1 MISFTSAEINAL
13 LAAYVFPLARI
24 LSLLASA
31 PPFSNA
37 ALPRRVRLILG
48 IVVCIAIVPALPRLQ
63 PIDPASG
70 AGLLILAQQML
81 IGFAM
86 GLTMRLTFSAVDF
99 MGTLISYQMG
109 LGFATAYDPQSTS
122 QTPVVSELLGIIAT
136 LVFLVINGHLMVLA
150 TLTQSFTLLPI
161 GTWPLPASWLNVAR
175 AGAIV
180 FTSGLLL
187 ALPIVIT
194 LLITNTALGVL
205 GRVAP
210 QLNLIAIG
218 FPVTILLGFVGLM
231 IALSHLSTPLLQLF
245 EHSLQAMLGIFALR

>member
-1 MISFTSAEINAL
+1 MISFTSAELHAL
-13 LAAYVFPLARI
+13 LAAYFFPLARI
-24 LSLLASA
+24 LALLASS

-37 ALPRRVRLILG
+37 ALPRRVRLALG
-48 IVVCIAIVPALPRLQ
+48 LAICIAIVPALPRL
-63 PIDPASG
+63 PVIEPASG
-70 AGLLILAQQML
+70 TGLLILAQQML

-86 GLTMRLTFSAVDF
+86 GLTLRLAFSAIDF
-99 MGTLISYQMG
+99 MGTLVSYQMG

-122 QTPVVSELLGIIAT
+122 QTPVVSEMLGVLAT
-136 LVFLVINGHLMVLA
+136 LIFLVINGHLMVLA

-161 GTWPLPASWLNVAR
+161 GTWPLAPSWLNVAH

-180 FTSGLLL
+180 FTSGMLL

-194 LLITNTALGVL
+194 LLITNIALGVL

-218 FPVTILLGFVGLM
+218 FPVTIILGFVGLL
-231 IALSHLSTPLLQLF
+231 IALAHLSTPLLQLY
-245 EHSLQAMLGIFALR
+245 EHSLQAMLAIFTLR